1 MSSGRDV
8 NTAIDALVRFEAGL
22 ISRETAVEL
31 IRSVTIGLKEPP
43 LPTKS
48 RTVSPKKGPP
58 NAYLKD
64 GLRFYPWQGQQLM
77 SVTSLRQQVGTP
89 YGLVK
94 WLQRQVAERAVY
106 GIKDLTN
113 MVMAGDDTPSI
124 IDWLVAGGTE
134 KRDAAGDKGSAI
146 HEHVAAGRG
155 VMDAELV
162 IRPYVENYETA
173 MHNLL
178 IEPLLIERQVF
189 SPSMGYAGSFDM
201 IAHKDGEVTLI
212 DLKTGGNLYIDNAL
226 QLAGYVL
233 ADFIGQDDVIDDEA
247 TRLLHSVTALGL
259 LHVTDMGYDYV
270 PVPLTPVLGD
280 AFRSQLT
287 LAKFYAKHP
296 TLGDLTGK
304 DSIA

>member
-1 MSSGRDV
+1 MSPGKDV
-8 NTAIDALVRFEAGL
+8 QSAIDALVQFEAGL

-31 IRSVTIGLKEPP
+31 IRSVTIELKEPP

-48 RTVSPKKGPP
+48 RAVSPVKGPP

-64 GLRFYPWQGQQLM
+64 GLRYYPWQGQQLM
-77 SVTSLRQQVGTP
+77 SVTSLRQQVGLP
-89 YGLVK
+89 SGLVK
-94 WLQRQVAERAVY
+94 WMQRQVAERAVY

-113 MVMAGDDTPSI
+113 MVMAGDDTDGI

-134 KRDAAGDKGSAI
+134 KRDAAGNRGSAI
-146 HEHVAAGRG
+146 HEHVAAGGG
-155 VMDAELV
+155 VMAADVA
-162 IRPYVENYETA
+162 IRPFVENYETA

-212 DLKTGGNLYIDNAL
+212 DLKTGGSLYIDNAL

-233 ADFIGQDDVIDDEA
+233 ADFIGQDDVIDEEA

-259 LHVTDMGYDYV
+259 LHVTDTGFDYV